1 MCIIRCQLGREIN
14 FIQSMDKL
22 LSKST
27 FIYFK
32 RLACCTFH
40 TIPLMS
46 WLIPPLFNFP
56 ESPVEPRRNLPRAKL
71 ILDFHFLLNFAS
83 LLPMFIGNNDDD
95 DGIFYFIKGRAAHR
109 KIWNK
114 WLSSECFAHLT
125 ACSCCKASE
134 AQL

>member
-32 RLACCTFH
+32 RLTCCTFH

-95 DGIFYFIKGRAAHR
+95 DGIFYFIHSNAILFSCTRMLLYFFPCLLPH
-109 KIWNK
+109 
-114 WLSSECFAHLT
+114 LSLISVL
-125 ACSCCKASE
+125 K
-134 AQL
+134 QVG

>member
-95 DGIFYFIKGRAAHR
+95 DDFIHSNAILFSCTRMLLYFFPCLLPH
-109 KIWNK
+109 
-114 WLSSECFAHLT
+114 LSLISVL
-125 ACSCCKASE
+125 K
-134 AQL
+134 QVG